1 MQTFP
6 PSLGFQPHATRHTH
20 KIMCLR
26 LRSCC
31 CGCTVQ
37 VGAKFVAVVGIVG
50 CLFVVIYSVAV
61 SGSVKVIAAAI
72 IGAFVNALLLHG
84 IR

>member
-6 PSLGFQPHATRHTH
+6 PRLGSNPTRHTH

-50 CLFVVIYSVAV
+50 CLFVVAYSVAV

>member
-1 MQTFP
+1 
-6 PSLGFQPHATRHTH
+6 
-20 KIMCLR
+20 MCLR
-26 LRSCC
+26 LRFCC

-50 CLFVVIYSVAV
+50 CLFVAVYSVAV
-61 SGSVKVIAAAI
+61 SGSVKATAAAV